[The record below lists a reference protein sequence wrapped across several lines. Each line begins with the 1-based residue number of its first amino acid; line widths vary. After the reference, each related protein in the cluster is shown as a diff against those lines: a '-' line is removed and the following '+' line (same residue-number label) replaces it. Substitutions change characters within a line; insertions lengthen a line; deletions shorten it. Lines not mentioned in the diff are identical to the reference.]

1 MRNPLEHHFIVQYG
15 AILFVPPVPMYNIII
30 CNYFISYIIS
40 IVMRCNELIYI
51 YIYIYKLQY
60 YDVLCKQF
68 DHNIYFAFYFIFVSI
83 C

>member
-51 YIYIYKLQY
+51 YINYSIMMY
-60 YDVLCKQF
+60 YVNNL
-68 DHNIYFAFYFIFVSI
+68 IIIFILLFILYLSVSVNVY
-83 C
+83 